1 MCTAS
6 ASVLVAV
13 VPLLAL
19 RCTFRYIRM
28 PNDTATAVT
37 ATANAQHGTLRL
49 FSSSY
54 TENLSSALFCWHLV
68 LVTAQRCTGV
78 LLFSAFDCD
87 DPQLYKV
94 SYTARNKADEWFST
108 SFSLLEQT
116 AESISKVI
124 FLLNA
129 SPFFLVILSGYL
141 KDPAGASPYLQVHNL
156 MNVYIC
162 KIVFNRGLTGVP
174 RLFRI
179 GPMGVSSVTWVT
191 GQVVFCF
198 VFFRSTVQ
206 FGSTVYRT
214 QKFLFCEN
222 MWSCMLLD
230 ISFFKKKLN
239 SWVLYNLLLHK
250 SITCLALR
258 LQIDTVLSGF
268 VLVFLPTFL

>member
-13 VPLLAL
+13 VPLLASL
-19 RCTFRYIRM
+19 CTFRYVRV

-37 ATANAQHGTLRL
+37 ATANAQQHGTLRL

-68 LVTAQRCTGV
+68 LVTAQTCAGV

-94 SYTARNKADEWFST
+94 SYTARNKADEWFS
-108 SFSLLEQT
+108 SSLLEQT

-141 KDPAGASPYLQVHNL
+141 KDPAGAFPF
-156 MNVYIC
+156 IC
-162 KIVFNRGLTGVP
+162 RSIILWMCTYARLSLIVG
-174 RLFRI
+174 
-179 GPMGVSSVTWVT
+179 
-191 GQVVFCF
+191 
-198 VFFRSTVQ
+198 
-206 FGSTVYRT
+206 
-214 QKFLFCEN
+214 
-222 MWSCMLLD
+222 
-230 ISFFKKKLN
+230 
-239 SWVLYNLLLHK
+239 
-250 SITCLALR
+250 
-258 LQIDTVLSGF
+258 
-268 VLVFLPTFL
+268 

>member
-19 RCTFRYIRM
+19 LCTFSYVRV

-49 FSSSY
+49 FSSSH

-94 SYTARNKADEWFST
+94 SYTARNKADEWFS
-108 SFSLLEQT
+108 SSSLLEQT
-116 AESISKVI
+116 AISKVI

-129 SPFFLVILSGYL
+129 PPFFLVILSGYL
-141 KDPAGASPYLQVHNL
+141 KDPVGAFPYLQVHNL

-174 RLFRI
+174 RLFRM
-179 GPMGVSSVTWVT
+179 GLMGVSSVTWVT
-191 GQVVFCF
+191 GQVVVVFCF
-198 VFFRSTVQ
+198 VFSQ
-206 FGSTVYRT
+206 QRT
-214 QKFLFCEN
+214 IWEYC
-222 MWSCMLLD
+222 
-230 ISFFKKKLN
+230 I
-239 SWVLYNLLLHK
+239 
-250 SITCLALR
+250 
-258 LQIDTVLSGF
+258 
-268 VLVFLPTFL
+268 